1 MAGKNQRGFSVQP
14 LILTFQLALVV
25 TAILF
30 VLGVPLAYWI
40 AFSRNKMKYVVET
53 LVSMPLVLPPTVI
66 GFYLLLAFSPQYF
79 LGHFLQSWGI
89 RVVFSFTGLVI
100 GSVLFSLPFMVNPIK
115 AGLQNFS
122 LELMEASYVLG
133 KSPWETLVRVILPNI
148 KPALLTGIVMAFA
161 HTIGEFGVV
170 LMIGGNIPGETRLA
184 SIAIYDE
191 VEALNYDTAGLYALV
206 LVLISFF
213 TLLIFYYLNRKT
225 VKLF

>member
-1 MAGKNQRGFSVQP
+1 MHYDLQP
-14 LILTFQLALVV
+14 LILTFQLAVVV

-30 VLGVPLAYWI
+30 VLGLPLAYWI
-40 AFSRNKMKYVVET
+40 AFSQNRFKYVVES

-66 GFYLLLAFSPQYF
+66 GFYLLITFSPQYF
-79 LGHFLQSWGI
+79 LGHFLQSYLGI

-115 AGLQNFS
+115 AGLQNFPMS
-122 LELMEASYVLG
+122 LMEASYVLG
-133 KSPWETLVRVILPNI
+133 KSPWETLRRVILPNI

-170 LMIGGNIPGETRLA
+170 LMIGGNIPGQTRLA
-184 SIAIYDE
+184 SIAIYNE
-191 VEALNYDTAGLYALV
+191 VEALNYDTAGLYALI

-225 VKLF
+225 VKIF

>member
-1 MAGKNQRGFSVQP
+1 MQP
-14 LILTFQLALVV
+14 LILTFQLALIV
-25 TAILF
+25 TVILF

-40 AFSRNKMKYVVET
+40 AFSKNRFKYIVET

-66 GFYLLLAFSPQYF
+66 GFYFLIVFSPKYF
-79 LGHFLQSWGI
+79 LGHFLESCFGI

-115 AGLQNFS
+115 AGLQNFP
-122 LELMEASYVLG
+122 LALMEASYCLG
-133 KSPWETLVRVILPNI
+133 KSSWKTLHRVILPNI

-184 SIAIYDE
+184 SIAIYNE

-206 LVLISFF
+206 LVSISFCI
-213 TLLIFYYLNRKT
+213 LLAFYYLNRKT
-225 VKLF
+225 VKIF